1 MAKNSKQESKP
12 VEQIKEQISNVK
24 PATAPKE
31 PHKYSIFDFRTQ
43 AIILAILG
51 FVFYANTFNNEY
63 AFDDMMAI
71 VDNAYVQKGTAGIG
85 DIMTH
90 DAYQS
95 YLEQRNG
102 GNELAGG
109 RYRPLSI
116 ITFAI
121 EQQILGVNA
130 DPGDNSN
137 TAADRTP
144 ELEKKLVRDM
154 HVRHVVNVLL
164 YIVAL
169 IALLAFLR
177 QVVLPDDPLLAFL
190 AVVLFAIHPLHTEV
204 VANVKSRDEI
214 LSVLFISLTFI
225 KAFQYKVSQ
234 KMKDLVWACVFFFL
248 ALLSKEYAAAL
259 LVLLPVS
266 FYMFGKQE
274 NIKDC
279 IKGIIPYLI
288 PFFIYFLFR
297 RTSVVAAMED
307 AEKDIMNNPY
317 FYATAM
323 QKAAT
328 VIMVLLDYLK
338 LLFIPH
344 PLVSDYSFNQI
355 PYTNFGNPIVWLSI
369 AVHVGMIISMVWLI
383 IRRNFLGFALTIYLV
398 NLALISNVFFNI
410 GAPMGER
417 LVFHS
422 SIGFSLII
430 GWLLYKMYKAIQPVS
445 AANGAV
451 AAIMA
456 VLVVVC
462 GYLTIDRNPYW
473 KNNNTLFMEDVK
485 KSSNSALVNTN
496 AGAACMMYAKEAG
509 DSPKRIEWFNK
520 AIGYFSQTIKINPT
534 HYFAY
539 VNRGLCKY
547 NMGMQGP
554 AVSDW
559 DTVRK
564 YTPQQVNVNR
574 YLDIAAK
581 TLFGMGNKYKAENK
595 LDSAI
600 YAFSYGVIAA
610 PNVGEMWYNL
620 GNSYFAVQ
628 KYHDAAIALEK
639 AIKLMP
645 NRPDIAQFYQ
655 QVKSLDK

>member
-1 MAKNSKQESKP
+1 MAKNIKQDNKP
-12 VEQIKEQISNVK
+12 VEQKRGQGSNVTT
-24 PATAPKE
+24 AAAPKA

-51 FVFYANTFNNEY
+51 FVFYANTFSNEY

-71 VDNAYVQKGTAGIG
+71 VDNAYVQKGVAGIG

-130 DPGDNSN
+130 DPAENSN

-144 ELEKKLVRDM
+144 DLEKKLVTDM
-154 HVRHVVNVLL
+154 HVRHVINVLL
-164 YIVAL
+164 YIAAI

-177 QVVLPDDPLLAFL
+177 QVVVPDDPLLAFL

-225 KAFQYKVSQ
+225 KAFKYKVTQ
-234 KMKDLVWACVFFFL
+234 QRKDMVWACVFFFL
-248 ALLSKEYAAAL
+248 ALLSKEYAATL
-259 LVLLPVS
+259 LVLLPLA

-274 NIKDC
+274 NIKDSV
-279 IKGIIPYLI
+279 KGILPYLI

-328 VIMVLLDYLK
+328 VILVLLDYLR

-355 PYTNFGNPIVWLSI
+355 PYTNFGNPMVWLSI
-369 AVHVGMIISMVWLI
+369 VVHLGMIGTMIWLI
-383 IRRNFLGFALTIYLV
+383 IRRNFIGFAIAFYLV

-422 SIGFSLII
+422 SVGFTLII
-430 GWLLYKMYKAIQPVS
+430 GWLLYTLYKAIKPES

-451 AAIMA
+451 GA
-456 VLVVVC
+456 VMVVLIVVC
-462 GYLTIDRNPYW
+462 GYLTISRNPDW

-485 KSSNSALVNTN
+485 KSSNSALVNSN
-496 AGAACMMYAKEAG
+496 AGAACMMFAKQVG

-520 AIGYFSQTIKINPT
+520 AIGYFTQTIKINPT

-539 VNRGLCKY
+539 VNRGLCKF

-574 YLDIAAK
+574 YLDIAGK
-581 TLFGMGNKYKAENK
+581 TLFSIGNKYKSENK

-610 PNVGEMWYNL
+610 PNVGEMWFNL
-620 GNSYFAVQ
+620 GNTYFSVQ

-639 AIKLMP
+639 AAKIMP
-645 NRPDIAQFYQ
+645 NRPDVAQFYQ
-655 QVKSLDK
+655 QVKALDK